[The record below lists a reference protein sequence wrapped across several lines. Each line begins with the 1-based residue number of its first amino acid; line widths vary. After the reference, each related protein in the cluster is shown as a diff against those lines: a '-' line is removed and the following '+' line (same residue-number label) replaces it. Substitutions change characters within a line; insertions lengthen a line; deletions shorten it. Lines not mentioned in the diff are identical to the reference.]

1 MRFEFIVPGKTR
13 EGYIQKGIDDY
24 SKRLGHYASFSLI
37 IVKEEKARKNEKQLK
52 VDQGRKLLAK
62 VSGGGWVV
70 ALDPAG
76 NQCSSEE
83 LAIKI
88 GRWQDQGR
96 QKVSFVIG
104 GPLGLSQEVLTAA
117 DQVLSLS
124 KMTFTHDMARLL
136 MVEQLYRAMSIRAGS
151 KYHK

>member
-13 EGYIQKGIDDY
+13 DGYIQKGIDDF
-24 SKRLGHYASFSLI
+24 SKRLGHYATFSLT
-37 IVKEEKARKNEKQLK
+37 IVKEEKGRKNEQQLK
-52 VDQGRKLLAK
+52 VDQGRKLLSR
-62 VSGGGWVV
+62 VSADKWLV

-76 NQCSSEE
+76 PQCSSEE
-83 LAIKI
+83 LAATI

-104 GPLGLSQEVLTAA
+104 GHLGLSREVLAAA

-124 KMTFTHDMARLL
+124 KMTFTHDMARLIML
-136 MVEQLYRAMSIRAGS
+136 EQLYRAMTIRAGG